1 MTKVAIQPQVHTI
14 LEKLRNFVAI
24 ITMVLISLVCCL
36 YISKHFNKSH
46 KFDVEGND
54 TASQIIEVSQNQ
66 NHTTERIP
74 DLETTGGNLLFRNTS
89 QYLSFVF

>member
-1 MTKVAIQPQVHTI
+1 MTKVAIQPKVHTI

-24 ITMVLISLVCCL
+24 ITMVLMSFVCCL

-46 KFDVEGND
+46 KFDLEGND
-54 TASQIIEVSQNQ
+54 TASQIIEDSQKQ
-66 NHTTERIP
+66 NHTTGTIP
-74 DLETTGGNLLFRNTS
+74 NLETTGGNLLFRNTS